1 MVFAIHLDVSCSG
14 GSAIDEITLGKS
26 ILMIDKSR
34 ANIAGRRFY
43 SSTPQSR
50 YYHVRNYW
58 KVMRY
63 LRDTG
68 AGSWRMYLTYFYEVF
83 KAMAITLVVEW
94 NFKGTT
100 LVLKGV
106 MDGMHGRWGKLR

>member
-1 MVFAIHLDVSCSG
+1 MVFAIHSDVSCSG

-63 LRDTG
+63 LHDTG
-68 AGSWRMYLTYFYEVF
+68 AGSWRMYVTYLYEAA
-83 KAMAITLVVEW
+83 KAFMMTLLMEW
-94 NFKGTT
+94 NVKGAI
-100 LVLKGV
+100 LVLRGV
-106 MDGMHGRWGKLR
+106 VDGVRGHGGKA

>member
-1 MVFAIHLDVSCSG
+1 
-14 GSAIDEITLGKS
+14 
-26 ILMIDKSR
+26 
-34 ANIAGRRFY
+34 
-43 SSTPQSR
+43 
-50 YYHVRNYW
+50 
-58 KVMRY
+58 
-63 LRDTG
+63 
-68 AGSWRMYLTYFYEVF
+68 MYLTYFYEVF